1 MAICFMVVWV
11 LFIFLDYLQKH
22 PTHYFA
28 FERFQYW
35 DLTAVL
41 AILAGLVSFVIY
53 RIKSGKSNWLPKIN
67 GLSIVALS
75 MLIISASLWA
85 YQRKIIHDPLL
96 RSGSIP
102 KVPIE
107 NFGEYLTVL
116 GSVGVTCALTYLIL
130 VICFSVGEL
139 SAVLFESFMKR
150 SGQTIVNIAAGI
162 MILVMLLFFWGI
174 FGLLKFYI
182 VFLMMLFLLALNWR
196 GAWRFV
202 RMTLI
207 DPIEIPKELNFIG
220 IISFFLLLCI
230 ISFNLV
236 SIVSPFPLGFD
247 SLTLYLNLPGLI
259 RDYSGLVEGFQPYNW
274 ALFMSLGHILFDK
287 PEVVMALSSLGG
299 ILCLFAMFELGRNWF
314 EINVNYLLLGL
325 LVFYLTP
332 SITHQSIDELKVDL
346 ALLFFSLV
354 IVNLFVEWINRLDSE
369 SNPDSPISGMFYF
382 TGDQVQNGS
391 LLVLA
396 ALLTG
401 FAIGIKLTALFIVFG
416 LIVSLWYALNGTK
429 SFLGV
434 SLIIIGA
441 VLFVKMDDISGLR
454 QYHYTVD
461 TLKWVF
467 ALLGILIMAF
477 VYKSSEHQIGRSLKL
492 SLLFGLIMLFS
503 FSPWIAKNY
512 YETSSFSPQILMN
525 GKPSGPK
532 INMKT
537 IMENWE
543 QSNAIKNVNKNV
555 NKKAPNK
562 NQGQNPNQKKNK
574 NPNPQKNP
582 NQNKDKKN
590 N

>member
-1 MAICFMVVWV
+1 MQQRVYNFIAICFMVVWV

-28 FERFQYW
+28 FERFHYL

-41 AILAGLVSFVIY
+41 AVLGGLVTFIVY
-53 RIKSGKSNWLPKIN
+53 QKKSGKNNFLPKIN
-67 GLSIVALS
+67 GLSIFALS

-85 YQRKIIHDPLL
+85 YQRKIINDPIHILKP
-96 RSGSIP
+96 GSVP

-107 NFGEYLTVL
+107 NFGEFLTVL
-116 GSVGVTCALTYLIL
+116 GSVGITCAFTYLII

-139 SAVLFESFMKR
+139 STVLFESFMKR
-150 SGQTIVNIAAGI
+150 SGQAIVNIAAGI
-162 MILVMLLFFWGI
+162 MILVMLLFFWGL
-174 FGLLKFYI
+174 FGLLKFYV

-202 RMTLI
+202 RNTLI
-207 DPIEIPKELNFIG
+207 DPIEIPKELNWMG
-220 IISFFLLLCI
+220 IISFFILLCI
-230 ISFNLV
+230 ISFNAV

-299 ILCLFAMFELGRNWF
+299 ILCLFAMYELGRNWF
-314 EINVNYLLLGL
+314 EINVNYLLLAL
-325 LVFYLTP
+325 LIFYLTP
-332 SITHQSIDELKVDL
+332 SIIHQSVDELKVDL
-346 ALLFFSLV
+346 ALLFFSLI
-354 IVNLFVEWINRLDSE
+354 IVNLFVEWINRLDTE
-369 SNPDSPISGMFYF
+369 SSPDSPISGMFYF

-396 ALLTG
+396 GLLTG

-429 SFLGV
+429 SFVGIGL
-434 SLIIIGA
+434 LIIGF
-441 VLFVKMDDISGLR
+441 VFFVKMDDISGLR

-461 TLKWVF
+461 TLKWLI
-467 ALLGILIMAF
+467 ALAGLLIMAY
-477 VYKSSEHQIGRSLKL
+477 VYKKSDHQILRSFKL
-492 SLLFGLIMLFS
+492 SLLFGLIMLLS

-512 YETSSFSPQILMN
+512 YETSSFSPQVLMN

-532 INMKT
+532 MNMK
-537 IMENWE
+537 IIQKNWE
-543 QSNAIKNVNKNV
+543 LSKQKND
-555 NKKAPNK
+555 KKGP
-562 NQGQNPNQKKNK
+562 KKNK
-574 NPNPQKNP
+574 AARN
-582 NQNKDKKN
+582 KN
-590 N
+590 NKNKN